1 MGKKPKKPTRME
13 RIILKAIKDSGM
25 TQLEL
30 SARSGVPQPTLC
42 RFMDKD
48 PTTRRTVTLP
58 VADRLCKI
66 LGLKLQSEQDGRKE
80 RDNA

>member
-25 TQLEL
+25 TQLKL
-30 SARSGVPQPTLC
+30 AAKSGVPQSTLC

-48 PTTRRTVTLP
+48 PTTRRTITLP
-58 VADRLCKI
+58 IADRLCKT
-66 LGLKLQSEQDGRKE
+66 LGLELRIKQDSRK
-80 RDNA
+80 D